1 MLQLHTT
8 LLVLHAAYNIVG
20 DFMQHTTLLV
30 ISCNI
35 QHCWCCMQHATLL
48 ALQATCNI
56 VDMQQHNNT
65 PARALELFGMA
76 VFDGGGGGEEE
87 VGRSHFEIGRA
98 G

>member
-1 MLQLHTT
+1 
-8 LLVLHAAYNIVG
+8 
-20 DFMQHTTLLV
+20 MQHTTLLV
-30 ISCNI
+30 L
-35 QHCWCCMQHATLL
+35 HATLL

-65 PARALELFGMA
+65 PARALELLGRA